1 MQTPKIPNNEDRRL
15 STLKSLK
22 LLDTEPEERFDRL
35 TRLAKRMFD
44 VPIAV
49 VSLVDEN
56 RQWFKS
62 CIGTSM
68 EETARDVSF
77 CTHAILDND
86 VFLVPDAT
94 QDPDFADNPLVTG
107 EPNIRFYAG
116 CPLAAS
122 NGDYIGAL
130 CVIDH
135 QPRNF
140 NEQDIQALRDLAAMV
155 ESELAAVEL
164 ATQDELT
171 HISNRRSF
179 IMQGENGISICQRQS
194 LPATLSY
201 FDLNSFKEIN
211 DNYGHSEGDAVLTN
225 FAEMMT
231 SEFRDSDLIARI
243 GGDEFA
249 ILQINTSSENANHS
263 LQRFQKRIENY
274 NSASCKDYQLQFSF
288 GTVEY
293 NPQQHLSLSDL
304 MREADQLMY
313 IQKQSA

>member
-1 MQTPKIPNNEDRRL
+1 MQIPKNEDRRL
-15 STLKSLK
+15 STLKSLN
-22 LLDTEPEERFDRL
+22 LLDTKGEERFDRL

-68 EETARDVSF
+68 KETARDISF
-77 CTHAILDND
+77 CTHAILDSD
-86 VFLVPDAT
+86 IFLVPDAAK
-94 QDPDFADNPLVTG
+94 DSRFADNPLVTG

-122 NGDYIGAL
+122 NGDRMGAF
-130 CVIDH
+130 CIIDH

-140 NEQDIQALRDLAAMV
+140 SEQDLQALRDLAAMV

-171 HISNRRSF
+171 GISNRRSF
-179 IMQGENGISICQRQS
+179 IMQGEHGINICQRQS

-231 SEFRDSDLIARI
+231 SEFRSSGLISRI

-249 ILQINTSSENANHS
+249 ILQINTSLENANHS
-263 LQRFQKRIENY
+263 LQCFQKRIESY
-274 NSASCKDYQLQFSF
+274 NSNSSKDYQLKFSF
-288 GTVEY
+288 GTVAY
-293 NPQQHLSLSDL
+293 DPQRHLCLSDL
-304 MREADQLMY
+304 MREADHLMY
-313 IQKQSA
+313 IQKQGE